1 MGIHIACQNQS
12 RFPVKNSCNVQTDL
26 LTTIDTSGNHKSLLA
41 FLFYGETLGKKF
53 QVPNVCMG
61 KLVTNYTDYLYD

>member
-41 FLFYGETLGKKF
+41 FLFYGETLGEKF
-53 QVPNVCMG
+53 QVHKCIHGQTGN
-61 KLVTNYTDYLYD
+61 KL